1 MTLKSLSTAVAMML
15 AVPMATPMTAGA
27 ADLKGDIAADYDYL
41 HELFVDFHKNPELSF
56 RETRTA
62 AKITDELKS
71 LGFDVTTG
79 VAGTGL
85 VAKMKNGDGPLVMV
99 RADMDGLP
107 IKENTDLEYQST
119 VTQVDM
125 NGNEMPVMHAC
136 GHDVHITSLIGTA
149 RRLVAMKDNWSG
161 TLMLVGQPAEEVIS
175 GAKAMINDDIY
186 KRFGTPDYALALHVA
201 SNVPAGKVV
210 YKSGIMFSSSDSV
223 HITVHG
229 VGTHGASPHQGK
241 DPIVIGA
248 QIVNALQTLVSR
260 EISPLD
266 PGVVTVGTFHAG
278 TKNNIISD
286 EAKLTL
292 TVRSNDEEVRQKLL
306 AGIKRIAE
314 NTGRVAGLPEDMLPT
329 VELSVT
335 SAPATV
341 NDEELTARLDKVLK
355 EKLGEDRLLPY
366 VQRGMG
372 AEDFSEFTMTDE
384 DVPGFY
390 FYVGGTLEEWM
401 DAAKDSGPAVA
412 GHHSPFFKI
421 APEPAIKSGVEAMT
435 IAVMDLMSK

>member
-1 MTLKSLSTAVAMML
+1 MKFMKHATALLLATAMSAPTL
-15 AVPMATPMTAGA
+15 A
-27 ADLKGDIAADYDYL
+27 ADLNKEVADDYGYL
-41 HELFVDFHKNPELSF
+41 EKLFLDFHENPELSF
-56 RETRTA
+56 RETRTS
-62 AKITDELKS
+62 AKIADELKS

-79 VAGTGL
+79 VGGTGV
-85 VAKMKNGDGPLVMV
+85 VAMMKNGDGPLVMV

-107 IKENTDLEYQST
+107 IKENTGLAYQSS

-136 GHDVHITSLIGTA
+136 GHDMHITSLIGTA
-149 RRLVAMKDNWSG
+149 RRLAAHKDEWSG

-175 GAKAMINDDIY
+175 GAKAMIKDDIY
-186 KRFGTPDYALALHVA
+186 GRFGVPDYALALHVA
-201 SNVPAGKVV
+201 AGVPAGKVV
-210 YKSGIMFSSSDSV
+210 YKPGIMFSSSDSV

-229 VGTHGASPHQGK
+229 IGTHGASPHQGK

-260 EISPLD
+260 EISPLS

-292 TVRSNDEEVRQKLL
+292 TVRSNDEEVRAQLL
-306 AGIKRIAE
+306 QGIKRIAE

-335 SAPATV
+335 SAPTTV
-341 NDEELTARLDKVLK
+341 NDEALTARVDAALK
-355 EKLGEDRLLPY
+355 EKLGEDKLLPY

-390 FYVGGTLEEWM
+390 FYVGGTLPEWFEE
-401 DAAKDSGPAVA
+401 AKNGGPAVA

-421 APEPAIKSGVEAMT
+421 APEPSIKAGVEAMT
-435 IAVMDLMSK
+435 IAVLDLMKK

>member
-1 MTLKSLSTAVAMML
+1 MKYLKHAAALML
-15 AVPMATPMTAGA
+15 ATAISAPGMASDLNKEV
-27 ADLKGDIAADYDYL
+27 ADDYGYL
-41 HELFVDFHKNPELSF
+41 ETLFLDFHKNPELSF
-56 RETRTA
+56 RETRTS
-62 AKITDELKS
+62 AKIADELKG

-79 VAGTGL
+79 VGGTGV
-85 VAKMKNGDGPLVMV
+85 VAMMKNGDGPLVMV

-107 IKENTDLEYQST
+107 VKENTGLEYQST
-119 VTQVDM
+119 VTQTDM
-125 NGNEMPVMHAC
+125 NGVEMPVMHAC
-136 GHDVHITSLIGTA
+136 GHDMHITSLIGTA
-149 RRLVAMKDNWSG
+149 RRLVAHKDKWSG

-175 GAKAMINDDIY
+175 GAKAMIKDDIY
-186 KRFGTPDYALALHVA
+186 GRFGVPDYALALHVA
-201 SNVPAGKVV
+201 AGVPAGKVV
-210 YKSGIMFSSSDSV
+210 YKPGIMFSSSDSV

-260 EISPLD
+260 EISPLS

-292 TVRSNDEEVRQKLL
+292 TVRSNDEEVRAKLL
-306 AGIKRIAE
+306 QGIKRIAE

-335 SAPATV
+335 SAPTTV
-341 NDEELTARLDKVLK
+341 NDDALTARVDAALK
-355 EKLGEDRLLPY
+355 EKLGEDKLLPY

-372 AEDFSEFTMTDE
+372 AEDFSEFTMTEE

-390 FYVGGTLEEWM
+390 FYVGGTLPEWFEE
-401 DAAKDSGPAVA
+401 AKNGGPAVA

-421 APEPAIKSGVEAMT
+421 APEPSIKAGVEAMT
-435 IAVMDLMSK
+435 IAVMDLMKK

>member
-1 MTLKSLSTAVAMML
+1 MKYLKHATAL
-15 AVPMATPMTAGA
+15 LIATAISAPVFA
-27 ADLKGDIAADYDYL
+27 ADLGDEVASDYPYL
-41 HELFVDFHKNPELSF
+41 EKLFLDFHENPELSF

-62 AKITDELKS
+62 AKITAELKE

-79 VAGTGL
+79 VAGTGV

-107 IKENTDLEYQST
+107 IKENTGLAYQSKA
-119 VTQVDM
+119 TQVDM
-125 NGNEMPVMHAC
+125 NGVEMPVMHAC
-136 GHDVHITSLIGTA
+136 GHDMHITSLIGTA
-149 RRLVAMKDNWSG
+149 RRLVAHKDKWSG

-175 GAKAMINDDIY
+175 GAKAMIKDDIY
-186 KRFGTPDYALALHVA
+186 ERFGTPDYALALHVA
-201 SNVPAGKVV
+201 AGVPAGKVV

-229 VGTHGASPHQGK
+229 VGTHGASPHLGK

-278 TKNNIISD
+278 NKNNIISD

-292 TVRSNDEEVRQKLL
+292 TVRSNDEAVRAKLL

-335 SAPATV
+335 SAPTTV
-341 NDEELTARLDKVLK
+341 NDEELTERLDKALR
-355 EKLGEDRLLPY
+355 EKLGEDKLLPY

-372 AEDFSEFTMTDE
+372 AEDFSEFTMTEE

-390 FYVGGTLEEWM
+390 FYVGGTPQEWI
-401 DAAKDSGPAVA
+401 DAAEEGGPAVS

-421 APEPAIKSGVEAMT
+421 APEPSIKAGVEAMT
-435 IAVMDLMSK
+435 IAVMDLMKK

>member
-1 MTLKSLSTAVAMML
+1 MKYLKHAAALL
-15 AVPMATPMTAGA
+15 MATAMSAPVLA
-27 ADLKGDIAADYDYL
+27 ADLENEVADDYPYL
-41 HELFVDFHKNPELSF
+41 EKLFVDFHEHPELSF

-62 AKITDELKS
+62 AKIADELTA

-79 VAGTGL
+79 VAETGL
-85 VAKMKNGDGPLVMV
+85 VAMMKNGDGPLVMV

-107 IKENTDLEYQST
+107 VKENTGLAYQSKA
-119 VTQVDM
+119 TQVDM
-125 NGNEMPVMHAC
+125 HGIERPVMHAC

-149 RRLVAMKDNWSG
+149 RRLVKHKDEWSG

-175 GAKAMINDDIY
+175 GAKAMIKDDIF

-201 SNVPAGKVV
+201 SGVPAGKVV

-229 VGTHGASPHQGK
+229 VGTHGASPHMGK

-292 TVRSNDEEVRQKLL
+292 TVRSNDEAVREKLL
-306 AGIKRIAE
+306 QGIKRIAE

-329 VELSVT
+329 VELSLT
-335 SAPATV
+335 SAPTTV
-341 NDEELTARLDKVLK
+341 NDDELTVRLDKALK
-355 EKLGEDRLLPY
+355 EKMGEDQLLPY

-390 FYVGGTLEEWM
+390 FYVGGTPQEWI
-401 DAAKDSGPAVA
+401 DAAKEGGPAIS
-412 GHHSPFFKI
+412 GHHSPLFKI
-421 APEPAIKSGVEAMT
+421 APEPSIKAGVEAMT
-435 IAVMDLMSK
+435 IAVMDLMKK